1 MKTKIKKILDIL
13 SRMREY
19 LDFIDGKIS
28 YIKKSN
34 DI

>member
-1 MKTKIKKILDIL
+1 MKKLIDIILRI
-13 SRMREY
+13 REY
-19 LDFIDGKIS
+19 INFIDGKTS

>member
-1 MKTKIKKILDIL
+1 MKKILDIL
-13 SRMREY
+13 SRIREY
-19 LDFIDGKIS
+19 INFIDGKTS